1 MVTVLDTLPASVG
14 PTAYFALSGALFA
27 IGVLGFLLRRNL
39 IVVFMSVEIMLNA
52 VNLALLTVS
61 RYEAR
66 TVDGHVLVFLV
77 MALAAAET
85 AVGLSILIA
94 VFRIKRGVSA
104 DSLTTLNG

>member
-1 MVTVLDTLPASVG
+1 MIEALAPSVG
-14 PTAYFALSGALFA
+14 APAYLAVSGALFS

-39 IVVFMSVEIMLNA
+39 IVLFMSVEIMLNA

-61 RYEAR
+61 RFFVQ
-66 TVDGHVLVFLV
+66 TVDGHVIVFLV

-85 AVGLSILIA
+85 AVGLSIVIA

-104 DSLTTLNG
+104 DDLTTLNG